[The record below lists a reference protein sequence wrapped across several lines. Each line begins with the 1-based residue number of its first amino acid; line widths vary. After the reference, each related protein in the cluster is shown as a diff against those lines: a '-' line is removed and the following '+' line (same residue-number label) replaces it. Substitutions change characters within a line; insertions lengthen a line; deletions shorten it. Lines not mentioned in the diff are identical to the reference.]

1 MGLQFVECSIVEIIF
16 REVVIKLKMQLQPKE
31 RERERERT
39 INKLH
44 NKSTIKSKY
53 CEVEN
58 IMID

>member
-16 REVVIKLKMQLQPKE
+16 REVVIKLKMQLQQRE

-53 CEVEN
+53 CEVEK

>member
-16 REVVIKLKMQLQPKE
+16 REVVIKLKMQLQQRE